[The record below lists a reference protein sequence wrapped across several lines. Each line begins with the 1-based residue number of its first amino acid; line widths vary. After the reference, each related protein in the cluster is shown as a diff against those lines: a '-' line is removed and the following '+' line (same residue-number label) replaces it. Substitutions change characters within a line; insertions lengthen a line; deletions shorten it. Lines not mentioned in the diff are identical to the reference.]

1 MSTFP
6 YRFLKLARANFIP
19 TIPTKIFW
27 NQRQKKFRDWLQKK
41 DSIQKLEENNKKNN
55 NMRVRK
61 SFFGGGYK
69 LHFSVVEK
77 GLDDWICEVRS
88 KKHGVSI
95 RQGQNKALQ

>member
-1 MSTFP
+1 
-6 YRFLKLARANFIP
+6 
-19 TIPTKIFW
+19 
-27 NQRQKKFRDWLQKK
+27 
-41 DSIQKLEENNKKNN
+41 
-55 NMRVRK
+55 MRVKKR
-61 SFFGGGYK
+61 FFGGGYK